1 MTSLSPP
8 PPTLIQDDPSA
19 ADLARKRFAPRARF
33 LSLPSL
39 RSPPSKPS
47 LKPSTE
53 TTTLEID
60 STNIDT
66 PINLDNSA
74 LINDDYS
81 KDLYQW
87 AVIYENQRG
96 MTLFSTPYYSKLSLL
111 PTDPS
116 PFTLP
121 DNSYKRSEQPPVSFE
136 EYPLPD
142 GNWHWVSR
150 CWMIDMRS
158 DSGEVQHD
166 GFEYNW
172 MFRKH
177 NWRAQVGFVSA
188 GGWVRRR
195 RWVRLMLRPGRKV
208 IGCTDGISV
217 PSSSSVK
224 SGYLRQGQSTPSL
237 FPPSVLTSITDVVD
251 DWSEMDPSDV
261 WIGDDPDANWQRCH
275 KLMKKFGRDGRKLEL
290 WRLWFGFYHP
300 EHKHKFLETD
310 EKGKRRDKQWTED
323 EGPLPSEALAS
334 DALSRESVTIAPR
347 EAVIP
352 VLRKYGQTLLHSFTY
367 PESRVQ
373 FLKVLANADLLLELN
388 ATFGVDS
395 TNIEFWSYASSL
407 EVVAKSPVKDMAVA
421 DCSM

>member
-1 MTSLSPP
+1 
-8 PPTLIQDDPSA
+8 
-19 ADLARKRFAPRARF
+19 
-33 LSLPSL
+33 
-39 RSPPSKPS
+39 
-47 LKPSTE
+47 
-53 TTTLEID
+53 
-60 STNIDT
+60 
-66 PINLDNSA
+66 
-74 LINDDYS
+74 
-81 KDLYQW
+81 
-87 AVIYENQRG
+87 

-121 DNSYKRSEQPPVSFE
+121 DNSYKRSEQPPVSLE

-177 NWRAQVGFVSA
+177 NWRAQVGFISA

-195 RWVRLMLRPGRKV
+195 RWVRLMVRPGRKV

-224 SGYLRQGQSTPSL
+224 SGYLQQGQSTPSL
-237 FPPSVLTSITDVVD
+237 FPPSVLTTSITDVV
-251 DWSEMDPSDV
+251 SEMDPTNV
-261 WIGDDPDANWQRCH
+261 WIGDDPEANWQRCH

-290 WRLWFGFYHP
+290 WRLWLGFYHP
-300 EHKHKFLETD
+300 EHKHKFLETSD
-310 EKGKRRDKQWTED
+310 EKGKSRNKQWTED
-323 EGPLPSEALAS
+323 EGPLPSEVLAS

-347 EAVIP
+347 EAVVS
-352 VLRKYGQTLLHSFTY
+352 VLRKYVRPRPHVFIQLLIFVGYAQGQTLLHSFTY

-373 FLKVLANADLLLELN
+373 FLKVLANAGLLPELN
-388 ATFGVDS
+388 ETFGVDS
-395 TNIEFWSYASSL
+395 TDIEFWSYASSL
-407 EVVAKSPVKDMAVA
+407 EVVAKLPVKHMAVA
-421 DCSM
+421 DRTK